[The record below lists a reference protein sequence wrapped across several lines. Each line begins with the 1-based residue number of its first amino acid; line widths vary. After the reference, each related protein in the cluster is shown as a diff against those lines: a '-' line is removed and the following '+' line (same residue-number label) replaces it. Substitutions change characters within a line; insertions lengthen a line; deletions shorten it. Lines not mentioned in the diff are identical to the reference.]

1 MLIGFLNLSGFTASW
16 QLSKLIKKKA
26 GTDRNNLSASVK
38 KLQLRENQVS
48 CLKSLCKNRIRVM
61 SHFIHNS
68 LARNWVHFTIF
79 WTFAPLSKSLN
90 LRPGPSCLKS
100 LLSFLLMPFAV
111 WTRADQVGRGIYS
124 KLTTGV
130 SVSVFVCLS
139 FLQIHFMMGW
149 LQPPVTFKSLLV
161 RQ

>member
-68 LARNWVHFTIF
+68 LARKWVHFTIF
-79 WTFAPLSKSLN
+79 LNICTSQQEFKSQTWTFLFK
-90 LRPGPSCLKS
+90 
-100 LLSFLLMPFAV
+100 LSFLLMPFAV
-111 WTRADQVGRGIYS
+111 WTRADQVGRRIYS